1 MYCGN
6 TSKSLRT
13 SKQIYNMMMSGVS
26 PNISVD
32 VDEANN
38 TDQQMMALPSSTRG
52 DDGIIEGNESIV
64 H

>member
-1 MYCGN
+1 
-6 TSKSLRT
+6 
-13 SKQIYNMMMSGVS
+13 MMMSGVS